1 MIEGIEGIDEI
12 EGIDGI
18 DGIDYILV
26 RSSPCRPSPC
36 RLVSSSGL
44 KGLRGLRGLIRF
56 WLEVRLVAPRLV
68 ALSLPTD

>member
-44 KGLRGLRGLIRF
+44 RGLRGLIRF

>member
-36 RLVSSSGL
+36 RLVSFNGL
-44 KGLRGLRGLIRF
+44 MGLMRLRGLRRVIL
-56 WLEVRLVAPRLV
+56 
-68 ALSLPTD
+68 